1 MVLESEVEG
10 IARLADIRIPEDD
23 IAKFTKQFNDII
35 DYFDILDMVD
45 AGIEEEALL
54 YNIFRDDE
62 VEPSLDQEDVISN
75 SVETE
80 EGFIRAPRVM

>member
-1 MVLESEVEG
+1 MVLESDVEG
-10 IARLADIRIPEDD
+10 IAKLADIRIPEDD
-23 IAKFTKQFNDII
+23 LAEFTIQFNRII

-45 AGIEEEALL
+45 AGIEEETPL

-62 VEPSLDQEDVISN
+62 VEPSFDQEGAISN
-75 SVETE
+75 SAETE

>member
-1 MVLESEVEG
+1 MVLESDVKG
-10 IARLADIRIPEDD
+10 ISRLADIRIPEDE
-23 IAKFTKQFNDII
+23 IAEFTKQFNEII

-45 AGIEEEALL
+45 AGIEEDTPL

-62 VEPSLDQEDVISN
+62 VEPSLDQEEAISN
-75 SVETE
+75 SGETE